1 MDSFSQGLE
10 GLCTVSSSVL
20 HGIEPRL
27 KDFHQLLLSPPKVG
41 DPEWDEAAAPPL
53 PTGGVPHPGGRTSR
67 QTPGARVCPL
77 SCPVTSSALTPGL
90 GVEQFVAPAHMT
102 LVL

>member
-10 GLCTVSSSVL
+10 GLCTVSSSIL

-41 DPEWDEAAAPPL
+41 DPEQLLGPYA
-53 PTGGVPHPGGRTSR
+53 GIIGRMI
-67 QTPGARVCPL
+67 CK
-77 SCPVTSSALTPGL
+77 
-90 GVEQFVAPAHMT
+90 
-102 LVL
+102 

>member
-41 DPEWDEAAAPPL
+41 DPEQLLGPYAGIVGRM
-53 PTGGVPHPGGRTSR
+53 TGKQMTRPANLRATR
-67 QTPGARVCPL
+67 QTPEACFHSLICRMSV
-77 SCPVTSSALTPGL
+77 SSLR
-90 GVEQFVAPAHMT
+90 
-102 LVL
+102 

>member
-1 MDSFSQGLE
+1 MSREVGGQGEIGWGCVPVSPSAVLVHRTEGLVDSFSQGLE

-41 DPEWDEAAAPPL
+41 ELLVGACAGVV
-53 PTGGVPHPGGRTSR
+53 GGMICKQRT
-67 QTPGARVCPL
+67 L
-77 SCPVTSSALTPGL
+77 Y
-90 GVEQFVAPAHMT
+90 PA
-102 LVL
+102 

>member
-41 DPEWDEAAAPPL
+41 DPEQLFGTCAAS
-53 PTGGVPHPGGRTSR
+53 VGRTICQERTLHPNLRTTR
-67 QTPGARVCPL
+67 QMPEAGFHTPVC
-77 SCPVTSSALTPGL
+77 
-90 GVEQFVAPAHMT
+90 
-102 LVL
+102 

>member
-53 PTGGVPHPGGRTSR
+53 LTGGVLQPRWRASG
-67 QTPGARVCPL
+67 QTPGARLRPL
-77 SCPVTSSALTPGL
+77 SCQVTSSALTHGL
-90 GVEQFVAPAHMT
+90 GAGQFVAPAQMT